1 MTVDTMPDVLALYCD
16 ALDALDA
23 LGHAEGDE
31 SPSMPATLAS
41 LDTQLGRLVQGLKDS
56 DLYDDTTFI
65 LTGDHGMRHFTH
77 GFGHDALDVLTAAG
91 YHPQFLTA
99 GQAPAAGTDLVMVV
113 GGVANVYLLGARQT
127 MADVEKVRSVLA
139 GVPHVTHVYD
149 RAEPATLH
157 GGDGLGDLVAE
168 PETGWSFQVGN
179 PATPAAYHGMVD
191 VVHPGFLI
199 AGKNIRPN
207 ARPDNP
213 RLVDIAPTISALLGM
228 PAPAQA
234 QGRALTETFRKHP

>member
-1 MTVDTMPDVLALYCD
+1 MHTRTNAALDLIAHRPVNSGGTTVTVDTMPDVLALYCD
-16 ALDALDA
+16 DLDA

-41 LDTQLGRLVQGLKDS
+41 LDTQLGRLVQGLKDA

-77 GFGHDALDVLTAAG
+77 GFGQDALDALAAAG

-149 RAEPATLH
+149 RAELARCTAVTGSAIWSPSRRPA
-157 GGDGLGDLVAE
+157 GRSMW
-168 PETGWSFQVGN
+168 ET
-179 PATPAAYHGMVD
+179 
-191 VVHPGFLI
+191 
-199 AGKNIRPN
+199 RP
-207 ARPDNP
+207 RPPDTT
-213 RLVDIAPTISALLGM
+213 A
-228 PAPAQA
+228 
-234 QGRALTETFRKHP
+234 